1 MAMNLSSFFEGP
13 VLRWKLRSET
23 HQPTT
28 AAEQRFCFYYKSFL
42 QPILFHF
49 SLFVPQYRGNYVAI
63 NEGIIVCKFAVG
75 V

>member
-42 QPILFHF
+42 RPIFFTFPFL
-49 SLFVPQYRGNYVAI
+49 SLNIAGTMLPSTRAL
-63 NEGIIVCKFAVG
+63 
-75 V
+75 